1 MPRQA
6 KGGGLCP
13 DRLRGV
19 CPDRLRGGG
28 MPRQAKG
35 GGYAQTG

>member
-6 KGGGLCP
+6 KGGGCPDRLWGGGCP

-19 CPDRLRGGG
+19 
-28 MPRQAKG
+28 MPRQAG
-35 GGYAQTG
+35 GDYAQTG